1 MQEEEIPPLKLP
13 RWQWSKKWVSGP
25 LTLLGAVSFFAR
37 YIPGVES
44 NVWLI
49 VGIILVSSGLTIPMV
64 IWGWRAS
71 VVLVARARLYPHAAT
86 YAKEQNIKLLEANR
100 RLSEAMPLD
109 YRLEIYRVIL
119 GQDNKMYVVITK
131 REDFELTVGDRLWII
146 DTEDLEASV
155 EERILGEFRVTECRT
170 TEYYACETN
179 VTKSWGELFRQGEQA
194 EMMPTPFT
202 EAIRAPAN

>member
-1 MQEEEIPPLKLP
+1 MPETAIPPLKLP
-13 RWQWSKKWVSGP
+13 RWQWSKKWTSGP

-37 YIPGVES
+37 YVPGVES

-49 VGIILVSSGLTIPMV
+49 VGIVLVSSGLTIPMV
-64 IWGWRAS
+64 IWGLRAC
-71 VVLVARARLYPHAAT
+71 VVLVSRARLYPHAAT
-86 YAKEQNIKLLEANR
+86 YAKEQNRKLLEANR

-109 YRLEIYRVIL
+109 YRFEIHRVLL
-119 GQDNKMYVVITK
+119 GQDNKMYVVITR
-131 REDFELTVGDRLWII
+131 REDFELTVGEKLWII

-155 EERILGEFRVTECRT
+155 EERILGEFQVTELRT
-170 TEYYACETN
+170 AEYYACETN

-202 EAIRAPAN
+202 EAIRVPAN